1 MTLEV
6 EKAYVDTLTIALRR
20 GYDILSR
27 GGSSRNL
34 TAELVRND
42 NRTGARG
49 AQTNCKRTGA
59 RCEQDRYEMRVTTGQ
74 MGRRAVGNC
83 LWHEGE

>member
-42 NRTGARG
+42 NRTGAR
-49 AQTNCKRTGA
+49 
-59 RCEQDRYEMRVTTGQ
+59 CEQKPI
-74 MGRRAVGNC
+74 
-83 LWHEGE
+83 